1 MHPAYVRIDVAA
13 LRRMYVDERM
23 TTTEIARGLKCG
35 GSTVIR
41 RLREIGIPRRPRGP
55 SLALRRRGVA
65 VHPEWSPDVAWVV
78 GLIATDGNLAGTG
91 RSLSITSKDLDLLE
105 SARRCLALSNRLVR
119 VRSHWGSCGYRLQ
132 WRNRAFYDW
141 LIAIGPTPRKSL
153 TIGLCAFRTSTSL
166 TSCAAAS
173 TVTAPSSS
181 IWTATMPAARS
192 PTSTAGSR
200 CRSCPRAGRSSI
212 GCGRRSSDCSASR
225 GGVGVKW
232 TPLGRPVWNLRY
244 AKRAS
249 VRLLRWMYHSPNVPG
264 LARKR
269 AKAEPFLCGPE

>member
-78 GLIATDGNLAGTG
+78 GL
-91 RSLSITSKDLDLLE
+91 KDLDLLE

-119 VRSHWGSCGYRLQ
+119 VRSNWGSCGYRLQ

-153 TIGLCAFRTSTSL
+153 TIGPLRIPDEYFADFMRGCIDGDGTILVYLDRYHAGRKVSYVYRRRPGGRWREMDAARATSL
-166 TSCAAAS
+166 EPPLCETSVSAAA
-173 TVTAPSSS
+173 TLDVPLAER
-181 IWTATMPAARS
+181 ARS
-192 PTSTAGSR
+192 RPQARQGRTVPLRPGMRVFLSR
-200 CRSCPRAGRSSI
+200 VPVCRNWQTIRTQNPVSARA
-212 GCGRRSSDCSASR
+212 
-225 GGVGVKW
+225 
-232 TPLGRPVWNLRY
+232 
-244 AKRAS
+244 
-249 VRLLRWMYHSPNVPG
+249 
-264 LARKR
+264 
-269 AKAEPFLCGPE
+269 

>member
-132 WRNRAFYDW
+132 WRTRAFYDW

-153 TIGLCAFRTSTSL
+153 TIGPLRIPDEYFADFMRGCIDDDGTILVYLDRDH
-166 TSCAAAS
+166 
-173 TVTAPSSS
+173 
-181 IWTATMPAARS
+181 
-192 PTSTAGSR
+192 
-200 CRSCPRAGRSSI
+200 AGRKVSYVY
-212 GCGRRSSDCSASR
+212 RR
-225 GGVGVKW
+225 
-232 TPLGRPVWNLRY
+232 L
-244 AKRAS
+244 
-249 VRLLRWMYHSPNVPG
+249 
-264 LARKR
+264 
-269 AKAEPFLCGPE
+269 